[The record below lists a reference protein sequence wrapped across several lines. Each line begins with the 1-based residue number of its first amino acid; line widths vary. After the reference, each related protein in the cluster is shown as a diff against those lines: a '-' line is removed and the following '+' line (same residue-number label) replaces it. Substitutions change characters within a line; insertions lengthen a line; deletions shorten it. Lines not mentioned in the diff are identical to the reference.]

1 MKKSS
6 FMNNRL
12 AGQCL
17 ACVCLVWI
25 TAMAQTPTWI
35 LQPRLSDE
43 FNYPA
48 GTSLDTNKW
57 YFQVEAHN
65 NGEAQQYTNAQ
76 YNVPVG
82 SHLTDYNFRT
92 TDTSIQIVARA
103 MKSGNYNYTSGR
115 LNAQCRMP
123 FMYGKTEFRMKPPGA
138 TISGLWPAVWMLGN
152 TVGEAPKCPS
162 AGAVQG
168 WPNCGEVDIWEYQS
182 SHATSY
188 LTNGFCNSGCTN
200 TGRVD
205 LNTGNEANV
214 WRVYYCE
221 WNSTQMKYWYRNNAD
236 PADTVRG
243 LVTKSLSGCSCF
255 KQDMFY
261 LINLAV
267 GGSLG
272 TPISCA
278 FPETLELDYIR
289 TYKLSTDPQATM
301 SYQPEENR
309 APAAAAV
316 PVFGFLSRQS
326 KFQYVNHA
334 AGLTRITVT
343 DLNGRL
349 KQVLFDGSL
358 SEGTHFFTW
367 DTRLSGPGVFLVS
380 IRNGVKTTRCKVACY

>member
-1 MKKSS
+1 MKKVL
-6 FMNNRL
+6 F
-12 AGQCL
+12 
-17 ACVCLVWI
+17 LVVFG
-25 TAMAQTPTWI
+25 AALVSAQTAQTWI
-35 LQPRLSDE
+35 LQPKLSDE

-48 GTSLDTNKW
+48 GTSIDTAKW
-57 YFQVEAHN
+57 YFQTDAHN
-65 NGEAQQYTNAQ
+65 NNEAEQYTNAQ
-76 YNVPVG
+76 YNVPAG
-82 SHLTDYNFRT
+82 SHLADYNFRT

-115 LNAQCRMP
+115 INSQCRMP
-123 FMYGKTEFRMKPPGA
+123 FTYGRTEFRMKPPAA

-152 TVGEAPKCPS
+152 TVGESPRCPS

-168 WPNCGEVDIWEYQS
+168 WPTCGEVDMWEYQS

-188 LTNGFCNSGCTN
+188 LTNGFCNNGCTN

-205 LNTGNEANV
+205 ITTGNEADV

-221 WNSTQMKYWYRNNAD
+221 WNSTQMKYWYRNNTD

-289 TYKLSTDPQATM
+289 TYKLPTDPQATLVTA
-301 SYQPEENR
+301 PEPSR
-309 APAAAAV
+309 AV
-316 PVFGFLSRQS
+316 PVDHSVLRFLTGQS
-326 KFQYVNHA
+326 KFQFVNQEA
-334 AGLTRITVT
+334 SQLYIAISDVQ
-343 DLNGRL
+343 GRL
-349 KQVLFDGSL
+349 IKVLFEGSCVKGL
-358 SEGTHFFTW
+358 HFFPW
-367 DTRLSGPGVFLVS
+367 DLRRAGSGVFMATV
-380 IRNGVKTTRCKVACY
+380 RNGSTTSFSRIACY